1 MKIQYNTDKTIN
13 GDERHE
19 DFFTSEIGRELHRF
33 ESHITRIEA
42 HLSDQNGNKES
53 SNDILCTLEAGI
65 KGMQPI
71 AVTCQAD
78 TTSKADPDNYQT
90 ESFSGYNNRTQTK
103 SLTYQIIK
111 ALGNISCHGKGYY
124 LVLCF

>member
-19 DFFTSEIGRELHRF
+19 DFFTSEIGRELQRF

-42 HLSDQNGNKES
+42 HLSDQNGHKDG
-53 SNDILCTLEAGI
+53 SNDILCKLEARI

-71 AVTCQAD
+71 VVTCQAD
-78 TTSKADPDNYQT
+78 TTSKAV
-90 ESFSGYNNRTQTK
+90 SGSITK
-103 SLTYQIIK
+103 LKASLNTII
-111 ALGNISCHGKGYY
+111 GRRQNH
-124 LVLCF
+124 